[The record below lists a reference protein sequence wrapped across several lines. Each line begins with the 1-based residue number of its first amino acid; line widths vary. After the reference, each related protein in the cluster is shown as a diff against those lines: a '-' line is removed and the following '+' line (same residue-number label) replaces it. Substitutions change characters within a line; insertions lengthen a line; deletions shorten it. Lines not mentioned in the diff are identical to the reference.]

1 MAEFNSTLDEAT
13 SYTLVVDL
21 KQGLFF
27 AFSNIFYDGTTLTF
41 DKTEAMASDVYSCNY
56 QGVCF
61 KWGSLIG
68 ISPLG
73 NGDASVL
80 YIPNTGN
87 KTWDNTKTIATSS
100 FGNWGGIPCTTTN
113 TGLSS
118 PNDKGEDYLHNNPQF
133 SQYRGDIC
141 NYIDAD
147 WRLPNAGEFA
157 TQVSGLVGNGYY
169 PGGITSSNAAGTGK
183 LSGVHRKQISG
194 GTVIP
199 GWGYISDGALVWQD
213 PYSGHIGFYWTGSGG
228 AYLYSYRG
236 VQNESAVGGA
246 SRELGCAVRCIKK

>member
-27 AFSNIFYDGTTLTF
+27 AFSNIFYDGTNLTF
-41 DKTEAMASDVYSCNY
+41 DKTEAMASDVYSLYY

-118 PNDKGEDYLHNNPQF
+118 PNDKGENYLHNNPQF
-133 SQYRGDIC
+133 SQYKGDIC
-141 NYIDAD
+141 SYIDAD

-157 TQVSGLVGNGYY
+157 TQVSGLVGNNSI
-169 PGGITSSNAAGTGK
+169 PGGNVAFNSAGTGRV
-183 LSGVHRKQISG
+183 GVPWYRKQISG
-194 GTVIP
+194 GSLLP
-199 GWGYISDGALVWQD
+199 GWGYLSDGAVI
-213 PYSGHIGFYWTGSGG
+213 PGGASGRGYYWTGSGG
-228 AYLYSYRG
+228 AYVYSYRG
-236 VQNESAVGGA
+236 VQNDGSVGGA
-246 SRELGCAVRCIKK
+246 SREMATAIRCIKK